1 MTFKPDTSSE
11 AECNAAFVAKFT
23 QEVRERRDKLLSE
36 TDYIHLP
43 DVTVSD
49 SFKAAMN
56 TYRQALRDI
65 PSKVEETLKDK
76 DIFYVAIEALPWPT
90 KPS

>member
-1 MTFKPDTSSE
+1 MTFKPDPATE

-56 TYRQALRDI
+56 TYRQELRDI

-76 DIFYVAIEALPWPT
+76 DIFYVAIEAMPWPT